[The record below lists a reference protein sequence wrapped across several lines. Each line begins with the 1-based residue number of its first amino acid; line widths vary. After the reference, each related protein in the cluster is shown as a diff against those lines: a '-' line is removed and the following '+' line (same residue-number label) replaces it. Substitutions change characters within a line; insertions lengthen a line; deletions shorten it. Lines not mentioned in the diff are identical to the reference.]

1 MENRIIDTATA
12 AEMLQVSPRV
22 AARLI
27 ATGKIA
33 GRKAGRGFRTTTA
46 ALLAYIEGGGQTEPA
61 SAGDRNGDTKCQSS
75 SETGSGTVISLH
87 RQARELDALLGRR
100 TSGKRK
106 SCTTG

>member
-1 MENRIIDTATA
+1 MENKIIDTAVA
-12 AEMLQVSPRV
+12 AEMLKVSPRV

-27 ATGKIA
+27 STGEIA
-33 GRKAGRGFRTTTA
+33 GRKAGRGYRTTTA

-75 SETGSGTVISLH
+75 SGMGSGTVISLP
-87 RQARELDALLGRR
+87 RQARELGALLEQR
-100 TSGKRK
+100 TRNKRK